1 MIFDVGNCE
10 EIIGFS
16 FKDKSLL
23 RQCFTHSSFSHEHK
37 SFGNNERLE
46 FFGDSIL
53 GYCVAEYLY
62 KKYPS
67 ANEGELTEMKQNLVS
82 HKPLSEAIERLGL
95 GEFVLYGEGEKHNFK
110 NRSAVCE
117 NLFEAIVAG
126 IYLDEDGG
134 LDCARKFIADK
145 LLNVTD
151 IKTAAA
157 PKKQGKAKPIK
168 AEPVK
173 DAKSL
178 LQEYVQKYRLGKIVY
193 EVKGRKGPDHSP
205 TFVVALTVDGKEIS
219 RCDGASKKEAEKK
232 AAEKGLKTLNKQQ
245 ASESRGKRNPVAKS
259 KPIKNEE

>member
-67 ANEGELTEMKQNLVS
+67 ADEGELTEMKQNLVS

-134 LDCARKFIADK
+134 APSQRDISLPSTISATT
-145 LLNVTD
+145 NV
-151 IKTAAA
+151 
-157 PKKQGKAKPIK
+157 G
-168 AEPVK
+168 E
-173 DAKSL
+173 
-178 LQEYVQKYRLGKIVY
+178 
-193 EVKGRKGPDHSP
+193 
-205 TFVVALTVDGKEIS
+205 
-219 RCDGASKKEAEKK
+219 
-232 AAEKGLKTLNKQQ
+232 
-245 ASESRGKRNPVAKS
+245 
-259 KPIKNEE
+259 